1 MGNAYTDAGVNVEAG
16 YETVERIKKY
26 AERTERLG
34 VMGALGG
41 FGGAFDLSVVDVKE
55 PVLVSGTDDGFFC

>member
-1 MGNAYTDAGVNVEAG
+1 MGNAYTDVGVNVEAG

-26 AERTERLG
+26 AERTECLG

-41 FGGAFDLSVVDVKE
+41 FAEHLICLLS
-55 PVLVSGTDDGFFC
+55 T